1 MKYRRLGNTGLFV
14 SELCFGAMTFGGRG
28 FWSAIGKL
36 GEDDADRLVFRAL
49 DEGVNFFDT
58 ADVYSEGESERLLG
72 QALGR
77 QRKHIVLATKVR
89 GRSGPG
95 PNDVGLSRGHIMA
108 SIDASLQRLGT
119 DYIDLYQIHG
129 FDELTPFEETLRA
142 LDDIVR
148 MGKARYIGCS
158 NLAAWQLMKA
168 LGISDRN
175 GWSKFVSLQAYY
187 TIAGRDL
194 EREIAPLLQDQELGL
209 MVWSP
214 LAGGLLSG
222 KFSREGASPEGARRA
237 SFDFPPVNKER
248 AFDIIDVMREIA
260 TAKRVS
266 VPRVALAWLLSK
278 PYVTSVIV
286 GAKNIEQLD
295 DNLGATE
302 VTLDESE
309 LAKLNEVSALAPEY
323 PAWMIERQGAE
334 RMPR

>member
-1 MKYRRLGNTGLFV
+1 MKYRGLGNTGLFV

-129 FDELTPFEETLRA
+129 FDALTPFEETLRA